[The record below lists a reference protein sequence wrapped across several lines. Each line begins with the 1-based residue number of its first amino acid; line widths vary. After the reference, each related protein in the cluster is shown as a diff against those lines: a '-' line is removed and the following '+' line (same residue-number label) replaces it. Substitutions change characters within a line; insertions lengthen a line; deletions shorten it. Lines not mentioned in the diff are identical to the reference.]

1 MYTKKYGQKTYG
13 SKPAK
18 TYNNP
23 FAGREAWN
31 AVLEDS
37 GPLPVSSPA
46 RPRYDDTDAVTTRLG
61 DLSILEDPVATAGG
75 GGSARGTHT
84 IFLDD
89 ADVATA
95 VATFSSIATSAT
107 AQSSATSPS
116 SSSASASASAGAAN
130 DSTTKDGD
138 SEDDT
143 DTDPQESSDKENHG
157 STSGDDYIPTEEK
170 PRNILAEQIKES
182 PPRRR
187 GLKKRVSSASD
198 AISSPLK
205 NAAFLDDDGGDAGIL
220 VWEDVAAETQR
231 KSRRGSRASR
241 ASVSSKRNSREK
253 VIPETPGVGGVSR
266 RSSALPEVVQETPQ
280 QHSSPIATWDSPEV
294 PKLSGAGSIILTPT
308 VPKQFTPEADTDSEL
323 SELENISGINT
334 PASSDLSPTETLLSL
349 CTEKRILDFTQHI
362 DSLLN
367 KGSIRKLGEASYSEV
382 FLSSSGDNSTVLKII
397 PFNKSP
403 DQVDQCAPS
412 AIVQEL
418 RITLAMAPIKGYIA
432 FHSCHVV
439 RGSFPSSLL
448 QFWDDYDE
456 NRGSENERPDFYE
469 NDQLFAIIGLENGG
483 KDLEHTELRN
493 WEEAEDVFWQVAK
506 ALARGEKEREFEH
519 RDLHWGNVVIKRRM
533 EEEVAPEERPEEL
546 TLQGLTLEEAGV
558 AREEQSN
565 LEVALI
571 DYTLSRAWC
580 GDFPGGQ
587 EYEFMQLDDPALF
600 TGKGISNP
608 VFGVCP

>member
-31 AVLEDS
+31 TVLEDS
-37 GPLPVSSPA
+37 GPSPVSSPA
-46 RPRYDDTDAVTTRLG
+46 RSRHDDTDAVTTRLG
-61 DLSILEDPVATAGG
+61 DLSILEDPVVAGTP
-75 GGSARGTHT
+75 SSSVRGTHT
-84 IFLDD
+84 IFLDSG
-89 ADVATA
+89 DVAT
-95 VATFSSIATSAT
+95 SS
-107 AQSSATSPS
+107 S
-116 SSSASASASAGAAN
+116 SSSAATSAAAYAAASAGAAN
-130 DSTTKDGD
+130 DSATKDGD

-143 DTDPQESSDKENHG
+143 DTDGSDTDSDTDPQESSDKENHG
-157 STSGDDYIPTEEK
+157 STSGDDYIPAEEK

-205 NAAFLDDDGGDAGIL
+205 NAAFLDDDGGDSGIL

-241 ASVSSKRNSREK
+241 ASISSKRNSREK

-266 RSSALPEVVQETPQ
+266 RSSALPEVVQETPK
-280 QHSSPIATWDSPEV
+280 QHSRIATWDSPEV

-308 VPKQFTPEADTDSEL
+308 APKQFTPEADSDSEL

-362 DSLLN
+362 DSLLH

-456 NRGSENERPDFYE
+456 NHGSENERPDFYE
-469 NDQLFAIIGLENGG
+469 DDQLFAIIGLENGG

-546 TLQGLTLEEAGV
+546 TLQGLTLEEAGM

-565 LEVALI
+565 FEVALI

-600 TGKGISNP
+600 TGKGKSIPFPENHQE
-608 VFGVCP
+608 